1 MAMLRFLFLFY
12 NVIFNAYTLYILF
25 LIIIHLVDHSVVRII
40 IIYQQFYLNEIVE
53 IIYDLE
59 IYWDKQRHTIFF

>member
-1 MAMLRFLFLFY
+1 MLRFLFLFY

-25 LIIIHLVDHSVVRII
+25 LIIIHLVDHSVVRAI
-40 IIYQQFYLNEIVE
+40 IIYQFYLNEIVE

>member
-1 MAMLRFLFLFY
+1 MLRFLFLFY

>member
-1 MAMLRFLFLFY
+1 MLRFLFLFY

-59 IYWDKQRHTIFF
+59 IYWDKQRYTIFF

>member
-1 MAMLRFLFLFY
+1 MLRFLFLFY

-25 LIIIHLVDHSVVRII
+25 LIIIHLVDHSVIRTI

-59 IYWDKQRHTIFF
+59 IYWDKQRYTIFF

>member
-1 MAMLRFLFLFY
+1 MLRFLFLFY

-25 LIIIHLVDHSVVRII
+25 LIIIHLVDHSVVRAI